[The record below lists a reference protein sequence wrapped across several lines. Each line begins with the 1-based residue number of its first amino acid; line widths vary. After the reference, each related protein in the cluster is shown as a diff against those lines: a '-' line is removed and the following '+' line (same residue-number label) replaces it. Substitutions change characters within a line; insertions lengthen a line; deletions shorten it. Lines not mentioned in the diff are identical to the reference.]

1 MKLTLHHINITGTD
15 VPGLD
20 AFYADVLM
28 QGPVPEM
35 AALPTLDENALR
47 APVAFRGDGQV
58 QFHLAAQDLD
68 LALRH
73 AKGINPLERGHIAF
87 RTDDLAAFRRH
98 LEERGIPYADYGTTF
113 TRFWHQI
120 FFHDPAGTIIE
131 VHQVLDVPDAEQT
144 DNAKDGGKQ

>member
-1 MKLTLHHINITGTD
+1 MKLTLHHINVTGHD

-20 AFYADVLM
+20 AFYAEVLM

-35 AALPTLDENALR
+35 AAVPTLDTDALR
-47 APVAFRGDGQV
+47 APVAFRSDGQV
-58 QFHLAAQDLD
+58 QFHLAEQDLG

-73 AKGINPLERGHIAF
+73 ARGINPLERGHIAF
-87 RTDDLAAFRRH
+87 RTEDIAAFKRH
-98 LEERGIPYADYGTTF
+98 LEKRGVPYADYGTTF

-131 VHQVLDVPDAEQT
+131 VHQVLETPDTSEQE
-144 DNAKDGGKQ
+144 DGGKQ

>member
-1 MKLTLHHINITGTD
+1 
-15 VPGLD
+15 
-20 AFYADVLM
+20 
-28 QGPVPEM
+28 M
-35 AALPTLDENALR
+35 AALPTLDQDALR
-47 APVAFRGDGQV
+47 APVAFRSDGQV

-73 AKGINPLERGHIAF
+73 AKGINPLERGHLAF

-131 VHQVLDVPDAEQT
+131 VHQVLDAPDAGQT
-144 DNAKDGGKQ
+144 HADQSDDHDGNNDGGKQ